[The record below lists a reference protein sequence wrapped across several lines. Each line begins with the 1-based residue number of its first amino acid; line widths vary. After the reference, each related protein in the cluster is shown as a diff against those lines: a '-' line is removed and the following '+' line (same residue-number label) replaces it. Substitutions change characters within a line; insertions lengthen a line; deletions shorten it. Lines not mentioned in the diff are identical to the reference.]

1 MPCQAHVSAVPEG
14 RIAVQGDTAKC
25 ANTCALVDAAGFL
38 GVAAVRGAMFRS
50 VGLDAA
56 RIVRPRIVKSSIHSR

>member
-1 MPCQAHVSAVPEG
+1 
-14 RIAVQGDTAKC
+14 
-25 ANTCALVDAAGFL
+25 LVDAAGFL

-50 VGLDAA
+50 MGLDAA